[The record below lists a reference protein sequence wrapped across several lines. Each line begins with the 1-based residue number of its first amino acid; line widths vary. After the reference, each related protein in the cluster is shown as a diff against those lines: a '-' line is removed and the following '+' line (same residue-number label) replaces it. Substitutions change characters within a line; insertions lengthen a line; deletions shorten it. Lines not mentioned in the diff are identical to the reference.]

1 LYGLRCVEVE
11 VLTDSVDPLAVCG
24 EGVMEDVVTGAGDGE
39 HVVVFVDTQLLDVD
53 VRVFPGLKVNLE
65 HVYNT
70 LTCHR

>member
-1 LYGLRCVEVE
+1 
-11 VLTDSVDPLAVCG
+11 
-24 EGVMEDVVTGAGDGE
+24 MEDVVTGAGDGE